1 MAKVH
6 ALMEFTDPSGEK
18 HEIGEEFDLPRN
30 TDQEK
35 ADFERLLHDG
45 VVTRSES
52 KANPAPDPESS
63 GTGQRTAR
71 SNRST

>member
-6 ALMEFTDPSGEK
+6 ALMKFISPDGEG
-18 HEIGEEFDLPRN
+18 HDIGDELDLPRN

-35 ADFERLLHDG
+35 RDFERLVDEG
-45 VVTRSES
+45 VVTRSEA

-63 GTGQRTAR
+63 GSSQRAGR
-71 SNRST
+71 SSRNT